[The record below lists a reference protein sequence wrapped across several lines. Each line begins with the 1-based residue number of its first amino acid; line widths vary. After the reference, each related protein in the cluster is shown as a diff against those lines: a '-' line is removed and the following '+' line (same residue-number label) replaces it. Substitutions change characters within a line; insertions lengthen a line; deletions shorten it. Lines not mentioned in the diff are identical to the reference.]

1 MDVLDNHLRA
11 MSLKEYREMI
21 KTLKLRKELPKNYS
35 KLPKTELYTVVKP
48 LLKSINDGEKIFIN
62 KTSNNLLELKPRE
75 VKSRVKKT
83 QERLLANSVESE
95 KMPENTPSKIPK
107 PKKQVPK
114 FSTGGMVSLQSKHC
128 ETKEE
133 VKQPKRVLLK
143 KAQPKQEV
151 AAEVPSEPPKTPRR
165 TVKEAVAKIE
175 SQKC

>member
-35 KLPKTELYTVVKP
+35 KLPKTELYSVVKP

-75 VKSRVKKT
+75 VKSRVKKA
-83 QERLLANSVESE
+83 QAPPMESE

-114 FSTGGMVSLQSKHC
+114 FSTGGMV
-128 ETKEE
+128 EE
-133 VKQPKRVLLK
+133 GKQPKRVLLK

-165 TVKEAVAKIE
+165 QLSKSVKQQVNEYENKVRE
-175 SQKC
+175 SCKGNTEC